1 MAVNNGLIRRFCMI
15 SPNSEMTQWRG
26 IVVRFSLAVEKSNDI
41 HQDKLYKSKVDVLDT
56 FEEKPIT

>member
-1 MAVNNGLIRRFCMI
+1 
-15 SPNSEMTQWRG
+15 MTQWRG